1 MARRAFCVELLQKSG
16 PVHDSDQN
24 RSDLVTLDLVTNAK
38 TQFLVTKSTASRT
51 DPELV
56 TLDGVTNPKTQF
68 LVTKSGPKLSHGART
83 DGRTHAHTSIFGAP
97 LHNKPF
103 GQ

>member
-1 MARRAFCVELLQKSG
+1 MDRRTFCVEMLQKSG

-24 RSDLVTLDLVTNAK
+24 RSDLVTLDLVTNAQ
-38 TQFLVTKSTASRT
+38 TQFLVTKSNASRT

-56 TLDGVTNPKTQF
+56 TLDGVTNAKTRF
-68 LVTKSGPKLSHGART
+68 LVTILVRT
-83 DGRTHAHTSIFGAP
+83 DGWMDGRTDAHTSIFGAP

>member
-1 MARRAFCVELLQKSG
+1 M
-16 PVHDSDQN
+16 
-24 RSDLVTLDLVTNAK
+24 TLDGVTNAK
-38 TQFLVTKSTASRT
+38 TQFLVTKSDASRT

-68 LVTKSGPKLSHGART
+68 LATKPGPKLSHART

>member
-1 MARRAFCVELLQKSG
+1 MARRAFCVERLHISG
-16 PVHDSDQN
+16 SIRDSDQN

-38 TQFLVTKSTASRT
+38 TQFLVTKSNASRT

-68 LVTKSGPKLSHGART
+68 LVTKSGPKLSHGRT
-83 DGRTHAHTSIFGAP
+83 DGRTDAHTSIIGAP

>member
-1 MARRAFCVELLQKSG
+1 M
-16 PVHDSDQN
+16 
-24 RSDLVTLDLVTNAK
+24 TLDLVTNAQ
-38 TQFLVTKSTASRT
+38 TQFLVTKSNASRT

-56 TLDGVTNPKTQF
+56 TLDGVTNAKTQF
-68 LVTKSGPKLSHGART
+68 LVTKSGPFWCGRTDSRTART
-83 DGRTHAHTSIFGAP
+83 DAHTSIFGAP